1 MTRFALTKE
10 NLKFALLIQD
20 KMNRYSHSAT
30 LLDTENFLKQEIA
43 DKIKTCPSR
52 IKILSIG
59 CIDQQW
65 SQPVDENGFA
75 VDTDEDDDIAGYEQR
90 ATRIVQWRLQ
100 YFDGSCLSAGNIYT
114 AELESHWTD
123 SIHDSKDYVYV
134 NLGKADAQNLIEE
147 LTELSEVNLR
157 DAQKYLL

>member
-1 MTRFALTKE
+1 
-10 NLKFALLIQD
+10 
-20 KMNRYSHSAT
+20 MNKLSNSAM
-30 LLDTENFLKQEIA
+30 LLDIENFLKQEIA

-75 VDTDEDDDIAGYEQR
+75 IDEDDDEEAAGYEQR
-90 ATRIVQWRLQ
+90 AIRNVEWRLS
-100 YFDGSCLSAGNIYT
+100 YFNGDGMANGKVYT
-114 AELESHWTD
+114 AELESHW
-123 SIHDSKDYVYV
+123 SENIHDSKDYVH
-134 NLGKADAQNLIEE
+134 LCLDKDDAQSLIEE

>member
-1 MTRFALTKE
+1 
-10 NLKFALLIQD
+10 
-20 KMNRYSHSAT
+20 MNKLSNSAM
-30 LLDTENFLKQEIA
+30 LLDIENFMKQQIA

-75 VDTDEDDDIAGYEQR
+75 IDEDDDEEAAGYEQR
-90 ATRIVQWRLQ
+90 AIRNVEWRLS
-100 YFDGSCLSAGNIYT
+100 YFNGDGMFNGNVYT
-114 AELESHWTD
+114 TELESHWTE
-123 SIHDSKDYVYV
+123 SIHDSKDYVHMC
-134 NLGKADAQNLIEE
+134 LDEDDAKNLIAE

>member
-1 MTRFALTKE
+1 
-10 NLKFALLIQD
+10 
-20 KMNRYSHSAT
+20 MNKLSNSAM
-30 LLDTENFLKQEIA
+30 LLDIENFMKQQIA

-75 VDTDEDDDIAGYEQR
+75 IDEDDNEEAAGYEQR
-90 ATRIVQWRLQ
+90 AIRNVEWRLS
-100 YFDGSCLSAGNIYT
+100 YFNGDGMFNGNVYT
-114 AELESHWTD
+114 AELESHWTEN
-123 SIHDSKDYVYV
+123 IHDSKDYVHMC
-134 NLGKADAQNLIEE
+134 LDEDDAKNLIAE

>member
-1 MTRFALTKE
+1 
-10 NLKFALLIQD
+10 
-20 KMNRYSHSAT
+20 MNTLSNSAM
-30 LLDTENFLKQEIA
+30 LLDIEDFLKQEIA

-75 VDTDEDDDIAGYEQR
+75 IDEDDDEEAAGYEQR
-90 ATRIVQWRLQ
+90 AIRNVEWRLS
-100 YFDGSCLSAGNIYT
+100 YFNGDGMANGKVYT
-114 AELESHWTD
+114 AELESHW
-123 SIHDSKDYVYV
+123 SENIHDSKDYVH
-134 NLGKADAQNLIEE
+134 LCLDKDDAQSLIEE

-157 DAQKYLL
+157 DAKKYLL

>member
-1 MTRFALTKE
+1 
-10 NLKFALLIQD
+10 
-20 KMNRYSHSAT
+20 MNKLSNSAM
-30 LLDTENFLKQEIA
+30 LLDIENFMKQQIA

-75 VDTDEDDDIAGYEQR
+75 IDEDDDEEAAGYEQR
-90 ATRIVQWRLQ
+90 AIRNVEWRLS
-100 YFDGSCLSAGNIYT
+100 YFNGDGMFNGNVYT
-114 AELESHWTD
+114 AELESHWTKN
-123 SIHDSKDYVYV
+123 IHDSKDYVHMC
-134 NLGKADAQNLIEE
+134 LDEDDAKNLIAE

>member
-1 MTRFALTKE
+1 
-10 NLKFALLIQD
+10 
-20 KMNRYSHSAT
+20 MNKLSNSAM
-30 LLDTENFLKQEIA
+30 LLDIEDFLKQQIA
-43 DKIKTCPSR
+43 DMIKTCPSR

-75 VDTDEDDDIAGYEQR
+75 IDEDDDEEAAGYEQR
-90 ATRIVQWRLQ
+90 AIRNVEWRLS
-100 YFDGSCLSAGNIYT
+100 YFNGDGIANGKVYT
-114 AELESHWTD
+114 AELESHW
-123 SIHDSKDYVYV
+123 SENIHDSKDYVH
-134 NLGKADAQNLIEE
+134 LCLDKDDAQSLIEE